1 MSTILIGPSPVDI
14 DANLEVILDDVEE
27 RAPFVVSLVRAGTNP
42 SAAVTGLDWTV
53 GQLGSHL
60 ASGSDRYGRMAEGEA
75 VVNTSVSE
83 RRTAI
88 DSGIDEHLHETAS
101 EQADVVQTG
110 TTRLVAALRGK
121 SDDDRLPYYG
131 MEVPPWLIAGM
142 HLGELLVH
150 GVDLARTHHRPL
162 EVPDRAAY
170 SALLVCSTL
179 TSSSLTPWG
188 QKCSMVLGT
197 EVRGHPPIVTEL
209 DKGEVRVTH
218 HSDRPVDAWFGGS
231 AADLLLAGYGR
242 LGTLAS
248 LRTLRLRGR
257 RPYRGLLSF
266 RAFEP
271 A

>member
-1 MSTILIGPSPVDI
+1 MSTISIGPSPVDI
-14 DANLEVILDDVEE
+14 EVDLETILDDVEA
-27 RAPFVVSLVRAGTNP
+27 RAPFVVGLVRAGANS
-42 SAAVTGLDWTV
+42 SAPVNGLDWTV
-53 GQLGSHL
+53 GQLGAHL

-110 TTRLVAALRGK
+110 TTRLVAALRGR

-150 GVDLARTHHRPL
+150 GVDLARTYHRSP

-170 SALLVCSTL
+170 SAMLISSTL
-179 TSSSLTPWG
+179 TSSALTPWG
-188 QKCSMVLGT
+188 RKCSMVLGT
-197 EVRGHPPIVTEL
+197 DAHGHPPFVTAL
-209 DKGEVRVTH
+209 DNGEVRVTH
-218 HSDRPVDAWFGGS
+218 HSERPVDAWFGGS

-266 RAFEP
+266 RAFESV
-271 A
+271 

>member
-150 GVDLARTHHRPL
+150 GVDLARTYHRSP
-162 EVPDRAAY
+162 EVPDRARTARCWFAARSRPPRSPRGVRSVRWC
-170 SALLVCSTL
+170 SAPRYAAIRPSSPSST
-179 TSSSLTPWG
+179 
-188 QKCSMVLGT
+188 
-197 EVRGHPPIVTEL
+197 
-209 DKGEVRVTH
+209 
-218 HSDRPVDAWFGGS
+218 
-231 AADLLLAGYGR
+231 
-242 LGTLAS
+242 
-248 LRTLRLRGR
+248 
-257 RPYRGLLSF
+257 
-266 RAFEP
+266 RARSG
-271 A
+271 